1 MTNEKQLVEN
11 RNEKLSKMEN
21 IVNTAKTEN
30 RLPSEEEKA
39 EFNNLKKEIENIDQA
54 IEMDETLKNKA
65 LVKAPEP
72 GEAEAEVANEAEKA
86 KAYARDVKT
95 FANTIRGI
103 VNGTDQPTTK
113 ADGQV
118 MIPTTIWEHIINK
131 VIEISPIF
139 DMADK
144 FYVKGNFV
152 IPYHDRNSSTLGMDY
167 AEEFTDLNSGKI
179 KLDAITL
186 QGFLAGIEAKVSLS
200 LINNTDMDLVG
211 FVVDEIALQIKL
223 WFERQLLYGT
233 PGKIAGLSTIGED
246 MTVTTAASNAITAD
260 ELMDLQDSV
269 IDDYQANAIWIGH
282 RKTRNAIRK
291 LKNEIGDYL
300 LNRDFKARW
309 GYELL
314 GKDFYCSDAME
325 QIGAG
330 NTPLYYGD
338 FSGLAVKITEA
349 GEMQILREKY
359 YTQHALAV
367 VAWVE
372 ADAKIADAQ
381 KIACLKN
388 AGQSPV
394 SA

>member
-1 MTNEKQLVEN
+1 MLNEKQMVEN
-11 RNEKLSKMEN
+11 RNAKLSKMEN
-21 IVNTAKTEN
+21 IVETAKAEN
-30 RLPSEEEKA
+30 RLPSDEEKA
-39 EFNNLKKEIENIDQA
+39 EFNNLKTEIENIDEA
-54 IEMDETLKNKA
+54 MKMDEEVKNKA

-72 GEAEAEVANEAEKA
+72 GEAEAEVENEAAKA

-95 FANTIRGI
+95 FANTIRGFM
-103 VNGTDQPTTK
+103 NQDQPTTR

-118 MIPTTIWEHIINK
+118 MIPTTIWQHIIDK
-131 VIEISPIF
+131 VIQISPIF

-144 FYVKGNFV
+144 FYVKGNLV
-152 IPYHDRNSSTLGMDY
+152 LPYHDRENSTLAMDY
-167 AEEFTDLNSGKI
+167 AEEFTDLQSGKI

-211 FVVDEIALQIKL
+211 FVIDEIALQIKI
-223 WFERQLLYGT
+223 WFEKELLYGT
-233 PGKIAGLSTIGED
+233 PGKIAGLSTIGAD
-246 MTVTTAASNAITAD
+246 MTVTTAAANAITAD
-260 ELMDLQDSV
+260 ELIDLQDKV

-282 RKTRNAIRK
+282 RTTRNAIRK
-291 LKNEIGDYL
+291 LKNEIGEYL

-309 GYELL
+309 GYDLL

-325 QIGAG
+325 KIGEG
-330 NTPLYYGD
+330 NTPLFYGD
-338 FSGLAVKITEA
+338 FSGLAIKITET

-388 AGQSPV
+388 AGASPV